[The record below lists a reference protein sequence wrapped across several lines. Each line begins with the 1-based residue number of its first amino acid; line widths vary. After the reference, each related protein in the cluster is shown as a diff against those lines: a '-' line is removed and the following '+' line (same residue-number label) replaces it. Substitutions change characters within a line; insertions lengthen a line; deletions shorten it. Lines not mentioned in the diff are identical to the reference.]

1 MRVQICHIIGAFLLP
16 LAVGATNSSSVEGLL
31 GSNNVD
37 LGAWSAA
44 YAQAQAF
51 IAGLSNEDKLSLITG
66 SDVKSANWKS
76 LVFLDGTQG
85 PQAYEY
91 VTGWSETSALA
102 HSWDKTMMW
111 NQFKGIAAEFYN
123 KGVQVTNAPTSQPLG
138 RTPWGGRLVETMGQ
152 DSYLNGIMF
161 GLGVKAFT
169 ETGIIP
175 GGKHFL
181 LNEQETNRQ
190 SSTGDIAPYTSNVD
204 DKTLHETYLAP
215 FYDGV
220 KNGLGAV
227 MCAMTQVNGTLSCEN
242 SDLLMHY
249 LKTEIGFPGLVYPD
263 VSGQSTAF
271 GSANGGLDYGS
282 SRIWSNSSITTGL
295 SNGTLSQARLDDMAM
310 RNVIGYYYVNLNNG
324 SQPSYV
330 SSSAYRDVRANH
342 GTIVRENGA
351 ASLVLL
357 KNTNNA
363 LPLSKPLSM
372 AIFGPHAG
380 PVMAGPN
387 YAFTVNNT
395 EMTYQGHLAGG
406 SGSGQTSFPYLITP
420 QHALTTQAKQD
431 GTMIRWI
438 LNNTYTST
446 ISGGFGA
453 FIKGQDTVDLGG
465 NGTAPSG
472 GNNGTTGSGDSSVF
486 PGLSGGTAL
495 TQSISSYASDA
506 EVCLVFLNAFSGE
519 GADRTELRNTE
530 QDSLVT
536 SVAAECNNTI
546 VIINTVGAR
555 LVDTW
560 IENKNVTA
568 VVYGGLLGQESGDSI
583 VDILYGNVNP
593 SGRLSHTIAKNESD
607 YNVEIC
613 TTHVCNFTEG
623 NYIDYKYFDAFNITP
638 RFEFGFGLSYTNFT
652 YSNLEV
658 EIINPTAL
666 ASTYPTGILSVG
678 GKEDLWTDVVSVNVT
693 ISNSGSVAGNEIAE
707 LYLEFPAEADE
718 PVRQLRGFEKTSLL
732 AAGDSET
739 LGFKLRR
746 RDLSVWDTTA
756 QDWLVVRGTY
766 VVNVGAS
773 SRDLRVLGNVVVV

>member
-1 MRVQICHIIGAFLLP
+1 MRVQNCHIVGAFLLP
-16 LAVGATNSSSVEGLL
+16 LTVGATNSSSVEGLL
-31 GSNNVD
+31 SSNNVD

-44 YAQAQAF
+44 YSKAQAF
-51 IAGLSNEDKLSLITG
+51 IAELSNEDKLNLITG
-66 SDVKSANWKS
+66 NDIVSANWTS

-85 PQAYEY
+85 PQGYEY
-91 VTGWSETSALA
+91 VTGWAETSALA

-111 NQFKGIAAEFYN
+111 NQFKAVAAEFYN

-161 GLGVKAFT
+161 GLAVKAFS

-190 SSTGDIAPYTSNVD
+190 AFGHSDIAPYTSNTD

-220 KNGLGAV
+220 KNGMGAV

-249 LKTEIGFPGLVYPD
+249 LKTELGYPGLVFPD
-263 VSGQSTAF
+263 QGAQSTAF
-271 GSANGGLDYGS
+271 GSANGGLDFGG
-282 SRIWSNSSITTGL
+282 SRIWSNATIATGL
-295 SNGTLSQARLDDMAM
+295 ANGTLSQERLDDMAM
-310 RNVIGYYYVNLNNG
+310 RNVMGYYYVNLNNG
-324 SQPSYV
+324 SQPSHV
-330 SSSAYRDVRANH
+330 SSTTYRDVRANH
-342 GTIVRENGA
+342 SAIVRENGA

-363 LPLSKPLSM
+363 LPLSNPLSI
-372 AIFGPHAG
+372 AIFGSHAG
-380 PVMAGPN
+380 PIMAGPN
-387 YAFTVNNT
+387 YEFTIDETKMVY
-395 EMTYQGHLAGG
+395 EGHLAGG

-420 QHALTTQAKQD
+420 QHALTTQARED
-431 GTMIRWI
+431 GTMVRWI
-438 LNNTYTST
+438 LNNTYTNT
-446 ISGGFGA
+446 ISNGIGGRMSKRQTA
-453 FIKGQDTVDLGG
+453 VDFGG
-465 NGTAPSG
+465 NGTMG
-472 GNNGTTGSGDSSVF
+472 GGGGGGF
-486 PGLSGGTAL
+486 GGGGPPGLGGGTSL
-495 TQSISSYASDA
+495 SQDISTYATDA

-519 GADRTELRNTE
+519 GVDRTELRNTD
-530 QDSLVT
+530 QDTLVI
-536 SVAAECNNTI
+536 SVAAECNNTV

-560 IENKNVTA
+560 IENENVTA

-583 VDILYGNVNP
+583 VDVLYGKVNP

-623 NYIDYKYFDAFNITP
+623 NFIDYKYFDAYNVTP
-638 RFEFGFGLSYTNFT
+638 RYEFGYGLSYTSFT
-652 YSNLEV
+652 YSDLAT
-658 EIINPTAL
+658 EIINSSAL
-666 ASTYPTGILSVG
+666 ASTYSTGILTVG
-678 GKEDLWTDVVSVNVT
+678 GKEDLWTEVVSVNVT
-693 ISNSGSVAGNEIAE
+693 ITNSGSVSGNEVAQ

-718 PVRQLRGFEKTSLL
+718 PVRQLRGFEKTRLL
-732 AAGDSET
+732 AAGEQET
-739 LGFKLRR
+739 LGFALRR
-746 RDLSVWDTTA
+746 RDLSVWDTAA
-756 QDWLVVRGTY
+756 QEWMVVRGTY

-773 SRDLRVLGNVVVV
+773 SRDLRVVGTITVA